1 MKRLSTTIVSFATC
15 FLLFAAAAAT
25 RAEDAKADPTGTWT
39 WSVPGRNGGA
49 DREMTL
55 KLKSEDGKL
64 TGTLSG
70 GQNETKIEHGKVSD
84 GEVSFDITRER
95 NGNSFTTK
103 YKGKVSGDTITGKM
117 EMPGRDGQS
126 RERDWTAKRK
136 KA

>member
-1 MKRLSTTIVSFATC
+1 MKRLSTKFVNLATC
-15 FLLFAAAAAT
+15 FLLFAAVAAA
-25 RAEDAKADPTGTWT
+25 RAADPAGTWT
-39 WSVPGRNGGA
+39 WSQPGRNGGQ

-55 KLKSEDGKL
+55 KLKVEDGKL

-70 GQNETKIEHGKVSD
+70 GQNEAKIEHGKVSGD
-84 GEVSFDITRER
+84 EISFDVTRER

-103 YKGKVSGDTITGKM
+103 YKGKVSADTITGKV
-117 EMPGRDGQS
+117 EMAGRDGQS